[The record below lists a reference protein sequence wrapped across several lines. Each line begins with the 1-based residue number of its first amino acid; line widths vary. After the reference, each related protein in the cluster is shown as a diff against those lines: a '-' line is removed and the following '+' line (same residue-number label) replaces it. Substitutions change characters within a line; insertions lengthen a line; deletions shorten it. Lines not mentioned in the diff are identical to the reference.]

1 MYVSHVEIK
10 NFRLLAN
17 VKLSFEETTTV
28 IVGRNN
34 SGKTSLT
41 ELFRRLCSD
50 KSPEFHLEDFS
61 LPAHEEFWKGFQL
74 FRKGSDAQEVRK
86 ALSTANIRTLLC
98 STLMNSPPL
107 NCRSQISPR
116 NRNVKSYSKI

>member
-61 LPAHEEFWKGFQL
+61 LPAHEEFWKGFKL

-86 ALSTANIRTLLC
+86 ALPEIELKLTVAYKNTASPTTAPALTHRSDPSC
-98 STLMNSPPL
+98 SS
-107 NCRSQISPR
+107 
-116 NRNVKSYSKI
+116 